1 MSSSS
6 SSKVLLGVLAGAA
19 AGALLGVL
27 LAPEKGSVTRDK
39 LAKLG
44 EDYAGD
50 VTDKIKELRDMLSDK
65 IESFKEDGM
74 NLVEKGKSKFDEVKG
89 QTRST
94 AGNSTSGSNQG
105 SSHTG
110 GGHTGGGYTSHA

>member
-27 LAPEKGSVTRDK
+27 LAPEKGSVTREK
-39 LAKLG
+39 LSKLG

-50 VTDKIKELRDMLSDK
+50 ITDKIKELRDMLTDK
-65 IESFKEDGM
+65 IETFREDGM
-74 NLVEKGKSKFDEVKG
+74 NLVEKGKSKLDDVKG
-89 QTRST
+89 QVRNAASSV
-94 AGNSTSGSNQG
+94 GNSGA
-105 SSHTG
+105 
-110 GGHTGGGYTSHA
+110 GHTGGGFSSQSHA